1 MKTEV
6 KTKTETG
13 TETGNGQHIHVHI
26 HMGSGEVDGGKK
38 EATEL
43 SKGKTDVGYM
53 NFLLIAIVIVLG
65 GVVANKYG
73 FLGGIDN
80 LHLDLNNL
88 NPFPKVTLSP
98 PTASQLQ
105 PVAMRCVALDIGMD
119 LNGEPVPA
127 SDANIDSIPKQVCRN
142 GCMYEVIPSQAWIGM
157 DNGMMSYTGKFK
169 PIGEVCTQGQQQGQQ
184 NGIQKTF
191 LAVIPLYMLGKYL
204 LGEEKSDN
212 ETEAS
217 PTPTLPNFKVP
228 YLDAKIEE
236 AKTKFKNWLW
246 GVSRVI
252 ILGIAV
258 FVFLIGILSSKI
270 SRLVLIITGIAMAWY
285 AY

>member
-6 KTKTETG
+6 KTETG
-13 TETGNGQHIHVHI
+13 TGNGQHIHVHI
-26 HMGSGEVDGGKK
+26 HMGGGGGEIDGGKK

-43 SKGKTDVGYM
+43 PKNKTDVGYT
-53 NFLLIAIVIVLG
+53 NILLIAIVIVLS

-73 FLGGIDN
+73 LLGGIDS
-80 LHLDLNNL
+80 LHLDLNKL
-88 NPFPKVTLSP
+88 NPFPKVMLSL

-105 PVAMRCVALDIGMD
+105 PVAMRCVALDIGID

-127 SDANIDSIPKQVCRN
+127 SDTNIDSIPKQVCRN

-169 PIGEVCTQGQQQGQQ
+169 PIGEVCTQGQQKVGE
-184 NGIQKTF
+184 IQKTF
-191 LAVIPLYMLGKYL
+191 LTVIPLYMLKEYL
-204 LGEEKSDN
+204 LGEEKPD
-212 ETEAS
+212 TEAS

-258 FVFLIGILSSKI
+258 IVFLIGILSSKL
-270 SRLVLIITGIAMAWY
+270 SRLVLIITGIVMAWY